1 MTATI
6 EHDICAECVSSIYRR
21 PSWDA
26 GWWVHYGEAHH
37 RAMPRK
43 NGSPCPECNG
53 RKVIT
58 DPWTQAEDRCPTCTD
73 SGSDRA

>member
-43 NGSPCPECNG
+43 NGS
-53 RKVIT
+53 
-58 DPWTQAEDRCPTCTD
+58 DRP
-73 SGSDRA
+73 